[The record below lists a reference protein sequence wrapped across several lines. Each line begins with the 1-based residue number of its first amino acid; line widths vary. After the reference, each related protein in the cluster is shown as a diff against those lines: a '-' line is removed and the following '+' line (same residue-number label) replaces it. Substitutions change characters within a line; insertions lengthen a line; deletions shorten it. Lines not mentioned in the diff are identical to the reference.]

1 MDGTNADDAGSASQ
15 QQDWSAVWECF
26 DNPHTLL
33 STPGGGLS
41 KGMQVHIII
50 FANGF
55 NSEAQIAWFSF
66 LYELRAFHVEL

>member
-1 MDGTNADDAGSASQ
+1 MDGTNADDAGSATQ

-41 KGMQVHIII
+41 KGMQVHM
-50 FANGF
+50 
-55 NSEAQIAWFSF
+55 
-66 LYELRAFHVEL
+66 LYF